1 VQSCR
6 PIRDALAADLRH
18 MVEPCPSTGAG
29 GIPAGDG
36 GGMRWRLRV
45 LAMIALMPRV
55 RTVVFYRFGQLFAG
69 SGMLPLAYLLAARG
83 LRAGGAELH
92 PSASIGPG
100 LCLMHSAGIVVGH
113 EVRTGRGLRLY
124 QGVTLGDGSRPGQPV
139 LGDDVTVGAG
149 ACVLGP
155 VRVGDRVVIGAGAV
169 VTRDLPDDVVATG
182 APATWRPRTAGV
194 HASTP

>member
-1 VQSCR
+1 MPSCR

-18 MVEPCPSTGAG
+18 MVEPPPS
-29 GIPAGDG
+29 PPSSAGDQGIRVRG
-36 GGMRWRLRV
+36 GARWRLRV
-45 LAMIALMPRV
+45 LVVMALMPRV
-55 RTVVFYRFGQLFAG
+55 RAVVFYRFGQVLAG
-69 SGMLPLAYLLAARG
+69 AGLLPLAYAFAARG
-83 LRAGGAELH
+83 LRASGAELH

-100 LCLMHSAGIVVGH
+100 LCLMHSSGIVVGH

-155 VRVGDRVVIGAGAV
+155 VRVGDRVVIGANAV

-194 HASTP
+194 RA